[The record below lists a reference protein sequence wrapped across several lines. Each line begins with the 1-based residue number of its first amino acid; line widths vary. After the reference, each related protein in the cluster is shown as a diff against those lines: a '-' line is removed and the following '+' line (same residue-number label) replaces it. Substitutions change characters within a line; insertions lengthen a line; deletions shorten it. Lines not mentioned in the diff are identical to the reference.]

1 MLAIV
6 HRALKMSLFVI
17 VGKNEPIYEADFST
31 APTKV
36 RDGRSSGAVHW
47 SYTEFQGGGSS
58 CQAAVFADAL
68 QTDENAHLNQF
79 IIHSSLDMLEKTMW
93 TTQAL

>member
-1 MLAIV
+1 M
-6 HRALKMSLFVI
+6 
-17 VGKNEPIYEADFST
+17 
-31 APTKV
+31 
-36 RDGRSSGAVHW
+36 
-47 SYTEFQGGGSS
+47 SS
-58 CQAAVFADAL
+58 CCVFADAL